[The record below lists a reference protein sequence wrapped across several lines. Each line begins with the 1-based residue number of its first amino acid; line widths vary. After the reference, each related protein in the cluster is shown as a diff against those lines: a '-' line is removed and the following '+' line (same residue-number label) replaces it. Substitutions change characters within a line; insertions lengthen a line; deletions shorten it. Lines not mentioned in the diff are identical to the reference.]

1 MDLASAYYYLQE
13 NGVSPLDLY
22 IYYLIIS
29 SEEALDLS
37 PEEITNMVTD
47 IKNRYSIDTELHSIE
62 YLTSAVLYGAEEEEI
77 WDEL

>member
-1 MDLASAYYYLQE
+1 MDLTSAYYYLQE

-62 YLTSAVLYGAEEEEI
+62 YLTSAVLYGTEEEEI